1 MKILKVSFYERRV
14 PFQIPRKT
22 GKLMQIS
29 LTYFS
34 HSDLYEMI
42 FLASCFSKRGLKVL
56 QVKVLLAECVL
67 EHAVTITA
75 WKVPK
80 YGVYSY
86 YFKKV
91 CLKFPLP
98 FSAFVI
104 LEILLLSSKNI
115 FMDPVPYHGIFNQFR
130 AFHDSLFL
138 LRRSFFTFA
147 NHFVGAF
154 IIISFNQSFFHC
166 FIDIKLLNYGE
177 N

>member
-75 WKVPK
+75 
-80 YGVYSY
+80 
-86 YFKKV
+86 
-91 CLKFPLP
+91 
-98 FSAFVI
+98 
-104 LEILLLSSKNI
+104 
-115 FMDPVPYHGIFNQFR
+115 
-130 AFHDSLFL
+130 
-138 LRRSFFTFA
+138 
-147 NHFVGAF
+147 
-154 IIISFNQSFFHC
+154 
-166 FIDIKLLNYGE
+166 
-177 N
+177 